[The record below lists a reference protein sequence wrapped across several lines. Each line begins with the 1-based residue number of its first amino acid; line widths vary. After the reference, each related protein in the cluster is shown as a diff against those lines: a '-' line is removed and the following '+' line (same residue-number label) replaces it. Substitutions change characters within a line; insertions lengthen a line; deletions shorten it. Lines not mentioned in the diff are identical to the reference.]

1 MKPFMYPCFRN
12 TLCCL
17 LLVAGALV
25 SVAAPTKIRVGYS
38 YWLPNVPMDV
48 AEAHGWFK
56 EENLE
61 VSFTRTETSQA
72 VIAGL
77 KNGELDLA
85 TDMIGSWIECA
96 NQGADIFI
104 LGEVNWSHG
113 GDKIL
118 VRDGADIA
126 TMQPKRLG
134 VYMNNLAVSQ
144 FLNAYLSSRGLV
156 GADYTLVEVADGPKM
171 QEMFG
176 EGKLRAVV
184 TCEPDAGDMVEK
196 HAGKVVA
203 TTADY
208 PGVMP
213 EGFAARGAFV
223 REIPKES
230 LEAFFRVWF
239 RSVAYVADPA
249 NAAEVAKIASES
261 TLGGT
266 DTYTVE
272 TLTEELAQVP
282 LHTPKQA
289 IVTNTKGGNLQT
301 YFNRCLGFLIKAG
314 RLNPA
319 FKPKEAI
326 YTEPLLQAA
335 AAADGRK

>member
-1 MKPFMYPCFRN
+1 MKPVMYPSFRN

-17 LLVAGALV
+17 LFVVSALAGA
-25 SVAAPTKIRVGYS
+25 AAPTKIRVGYS

-56 EENLE
+56 EANLD
-61 VSFTRTETSQA
+61 VVFTRSDTSQA

-96 NQGADIFI
+96 NQGADILI
-104 LGEVNWSHG
+104 LGEVDWSHG
-113 GDKIL
+113 GDKIV
-118 VRDGADIA
+118 VREGVDVA
-126 TMQPKRLG
+126 TMEPKRLG
-134 VYMNNLAVSQ
+134 VYMNNLAVAQ
-144 FLNAYLSSRGLV
+144 FLNSYLASRGLV
-156 GADYTLVEVADGPKM
+156 SADYMLVEVADGPKM

-196 HAGKVVA
+196 HQGKVVA
-203 TTADY
+203 TTADF

-213 EGFAARGAFV
+213 EGFAGRGAFV
-223 REIPKES
+223 REAPKEA

-239 RSVAYVADPA
+239 RAVAYVADPA
-249 NAAEVAKIASES
+249 NAAEVAKIASET

-266 DTYTVE
+266 DTYTVQ
-272 TLTEELAQVP
+272 TLREELVQVP
-282 LHTPKQA
+282 LHTPQQA
-289 IVTNTKGGNLQT
+289 IVTNAKGGNLQN
-301 YFNRCLGFLIKAG
+301 YLNRCLGFLIKVG
-314 RLNPA
+314 RLKPA